1 MPAPDFQPNCPLF
14 FIMNAGSGH
23 NDKSTTRQI
32 IENTMQQAGRT
43 YQICLVENAGDLPR
57 VAQEAVD
64 EAKSCGGAV
73 VAVGGDGTINAVA
86 NAVIGS
92 GCAFGALPQGTF
104 NYFGRTHGLSEEIEE
119 ATQALLHA
127 TPHPVQV
134 GMLNDRIFLVNAS
147 LGLYPQVLEDREAY
161 KQQYGRSRLVAAW
174 SGLASVFSEYHQFR
188 LILEKQGQSSTL
200 RTPTLFVG
208 NNRLQLE
215 QIGIP
220 ESELIEDG
228 QLAAIAVRPVGTL
241 ALLWLMVCGAFGK
254 LGDAENI
261 INFGFARLT
270 VKPSKL
276 YRTRQFKVAMD
287 GEISWMNAPLDFR
300 VSPEPLY
307 LLKAEPNGVLT
318 DEDKT
323 A

>member
-1 MPAPDFQPNCPLF
+1 MSAPSFQSDCPLF
-14 FIMNAGSGH
+14 FIMNAGSGR
-23 NDKSTTRQI
+23 NDKSETHDI
-32 IENTMQQAGRT
+32 IERVMQEAGRPHR
-43 YQICLVENAGDLPR
+43 ICLVDDAGDLSR
-57 VAQEAVD
+57 VAREAV
-64 EAKSCGGAV
+64 EAAKECGGAV
-73 VAVGGDGTINAVA
+73 VAVGGDGTLNAVA

-104 NYFGRTHGLSEEIEE
+104 NYFGRTHGLSEQIED
-119 ATQALLHA
+119 AVQDLLHA
-127 TPHPVQV
+127 TPQAVQV

-147 LGLYPQVLEDREAY
+147 LGLYPQVLEERETY

-174 SGLASVFSEYHQFR
+174 SGLATVCHGYRQLR
-188 LILEKQGQSSTL
+188 ITLEAQGNTSTL
-200 RTPTLFVG
+200 RTPTLFIG

-241 ALLWLMVCGAFGK
+241 ALLWLMVWGAFGK
-254 LGDAENI
+254 LGEADNI
-261 INFGFARLT
+261 INFGFSRLT

-276 YRTRQFKVAMD
+276 YHVRRIKVAMD
-287 GEISWMNAPLDFR
+287 GEIAWMNAPLDFR

-307 LLKAEPNGVLT
+307 LLKAATRPQAEESAN
-318 DEDKT
+318 